1 MSNTRNFLSAT
12 LLPTTLRAACS
23 ACVLITAACSK
34 EDPALQAGRTVWEA
48 NCKVCHEP
56 GLAGAPKF
64 GDKAAWAARIAK
76 GEAVLLD
83 HALNGFEGNSG
94 TMPARGGNAALTDD
108 EIRSAVLYMIHM
120 SQ

>member
-1 MSNTRNFLSAT
+1 MSNTRKYMSAA
-12 LLPTTLRAACS
+12 LRVACS
-23 ACVLITAACSK
+23 ACVLTIAACSK
-34 EDPALQAGRTVWEA
+34 EDPTFQAGRTVWEA

-76 GEAVLLD
+76 GEAVLVD
-83 HALNGFEGNSG
+83 HAINGFEGNSG

-108 EIRSAVLYMIHM
+108 DIRNAVNYMVHM